1 MDKGQT
7 MTAGGSTLAV
17 AGPLRLDVA
26 GIGRLIAVLWAA
38 GYRVIGPTVGEGA
51 IVYGEVRTTADLPMG
66 YTDEQDAGHYR
77 LVRRDDG
84 ALFGYNVGPHSLKR
98 LLLPPRERLFTT
110 IRTGKKIE
118 VQPEPLPSEKVA
130 FLGAKACELRAMLT
144 QDGVFSSEQHPDLQ
158 YLARRKG
165 MLIVGV
171 SCTKAGGTCFCSSM
185 GSGPKVEDGA
195 DLALTEVVGP
205 QEHYFVVEVKSAA
218 GAEVVA
224 QLALSPASVDERRQA
239 ELRVADAATQMGR
252 HLATVGLKELLARS
266 SESSHWD
273 SIASR
278 CLSCAN
284 CTLVCPTCFCNTVE
298 DVTELEGDHS
308 ERWRRWDSCFHDD
321 FSYLHGGSVRQ
332 SVKSRYRQW
341 LTHKLS
347 TWIDQFGTS
356 GCVGCGRC
364 ITFCPVGIDLTAECK
379 TLQASN
385 P

>member
-1 MDKGQT
+1 M
-7 MTAGGSTLAV
+7 
-17 AGPLRLDVA
+17 
-26 GIGRLIAVLWAA
+26 
-38 GYRVIGPTVGEGA
+38 
-51 IVYGEVRTTADLPMG
+51 
-66 YTDEQDAGHYR
+66 
-77 LVRRDDG
+77 
-84 ALFGYNVGPHSLKR
+84 
-98 LLLPPRERLFTT
+98 
-110 IRTGKKIE
+110 
-118 VQPEPLPSEKVA
+118 
-130 FLGAKACELRAMLT
+130 
-144 QDGVFSSEQHPDLQ
+144 
-158 YLARRKG
+158 
-165 MLIVGV
+165 
-171 SCTKAGGTCFCSSM
+171 
-185 GSGPKVEDGA
+185 
-195 DLALTEVVGP
+195 VGP

-218 GAEVVA
+218 GADLVA

-252 HLATVGLKELLARS
+252 HLATVGLKELLVRS